1 MNEWVV
7 LLPTTYGMQERD
19 EKIRTYLIGNIARAC
34 TIFNVNRIIIYRDP
48 SDESSDF
55 AGKFIRDVLE
65 YANTTPYLRKYFPK
79 KDTLKYAGVLP
90 PLRAVHHPDINESI
104 EYRYGYVKK
113 ITKNGSLVDV
123 GLEQLLFCPK
133 KLTRKILIF
142 KIRDKKC
149 FPVSKSDVPYF
160 FGYDVQLAGKGLKK
174 IIEELKKENYL
185 LLGTSKY
192 GEHLNKVYCEILNE
206 IKNIKKVAIAFGS
219 YSKGFYDWFSKREIQ
234 NMFDFMIN
242 AVPNQG
248 SKTIR
253 TEEAL
258 FIILG
263 ILNVLV
269 HNLTAKSIE
278 TAAKRGIQS
287 LNKI

>member
-104 EYRYGYVKK
+104 EYRYGYV
-113 ITKNGSLVDV
+113 GDSLDE
-123 GLEQLLFCPK
+123 LMRTLPTTLQ
-133 KLTRKILIF
+133 TDNNN
-142 KIRDKKC
+142 IRR
-149 FPVSKSDVPYF
+149 
-160 FGYDVQLAGKGLKK
+160 YDHDH
-174 IIEELKKENYL
+174 
-185 LLGTSKY
+185 S
-192 GEHLNKVYCEILNE
+192 
-206 IKNIKKVAIAFGS
+206 
-219 YSKGFYDWFSKREIQ
+219 
-234 NMFDFMIN
+234 
-242 AVPNQG
+242 
-248 SKTIR
+248 
-253 TEEAL
+253 
-258 FIILG
+258 
-263 ILNVLV
+263 
-269 HNLTAKSIE
+269 
-278 TAAKRGIQS
+278 
-287 LNKI
+287 

>member
-1 MNEWVV
+1 M
-7 LLPTTYGMQERD
+7 
-19 EKIRTYLIGNIARAC
+19 
-34 TIFNVNRIIIYRDP
+34 
-48 SDESSDF
+48 
-55 AGKFIRDVLE
+55 
-65 YANTTPYLRKYFPK
+65 
-79 KDTLKYAGVLP
+79 
-90 PLRAVHHPDINESI
+90 
-104 EYRYGYVKK
+104 
-113 ITKNGSLVDV
+113 
-123 GLEQLLFCPK
+123 
-133 KLTRKILIF
+133 
-142 KIRDKKC
+142 
-149 FPVSKSDVPYF
+149 
-160 FGYDVQLAGKGLKK
+160 
-174 IIEELKKENYL
+174 
-185 LLGTSKY
+185 
-192 GEHLNKVYCEILNE
+192 YCEILNE